1 MKLTRCPICHNDI
14 NLQVLI
20 EDDSGR
26 ELLTLITKL
35 TYGCARPMVAY
46 IGLFRTQ
53 KSNLSNSR
61 AVNLIGEVLKLYPPS
76 RHLAH
81 ALNATVNNIHAKR
94 LTGEYK
100 PFKNHNYLKSVYES
114 TRHLF
119 AYTEYKEEVKH
130 NHNNNEEYFEQ
141 MLKMGADF
149 NKLEKNIPGA
159 LKWYKNKTG
168 VDYV

>member
-1 MKLTRCPICHNDI
+1 MKLTRCPICHNEI
-14 NLQVLI
+14 NLEALI

-26 ELLTLITKL
+26 ELLMLVSNL
-35 TYGCARPMVAY
+35 SYGCAKPMIAY

-61 AVNLIGEVLKLYPPS
+61 AVNLINEVLQLFQPS

-81 ALNATVNNIHAKR
+81 ALRETVNNIHAKR
-94 LTGEYK
+94 LTSDYK

-114 TRHLF
+114 TKHLF
-119 AYTEYKEEVKH
+119 VYVEHKEEDKPARSS
-130 NHNNNEEYFEQ
+130 NEEYFEQ
-141 MLKMGADF
+141 MYRAGIDF

-159 LKWYKNKTG
+159 LDWYKKKTG
-168 VDYV
+168 A

>member
-1 MKLTRCPICHNDI
+1 MKLTRCPICHNEI
-14 NLQVLI
+14 NLEALM

-26 ELLTLITKL
+26 ELLMLVSNL
-35 TYGCARPMVAY
+35 SYGCAKPMIAY

-61 AVNLIGEVLKLYPPS
+61 AVNLINEVLQLFQPS

-81 ALNATVNNIHAKR
+81 ALRETVNNIHAKR
-94 LTGEYK
+94 LTSDYK

-114 TRHLF
+114 TKHLF
-119 AYTEYKEEVKH
+119 AYFEHKEEDKPIRSS
-130 NHNNNEEYFEQ
+130 NEEYFEQ
-141 MLKMGADF
+141 MYRAGVDF

-159 LKWYKNKTG
+159 LDWYKKKTG
-168 VDYV
+168 A

>member
-1 MKLTRCPICHNDI
+1 MKLTRCPICHNEI
-14 NLQVLI
+14 NLEALM

-26 ELLTLITKL
+26 ELLMLVSNL
-35 TYGCARPMVAY
+35 SYGCAKPMIAY

-61 AVNLIGEVLKLYPPS
+61 AVNLINEVLQLFQPS

-81 ALNATVNNIHAKR
+81 ALRETVNNIHAKR
-94 LTGEYK
+94 LTSDYK

-114 TRHLF
+114 TKYLF
-119 AYTEYKEEVKH
+119 AYVEHKEEDKPIRSS
-130 NHNNNEEYFEQ
+130 NEEYFEQ
-141 MLKMGADF
+141 MYRAGVDF

-159 LKWYKNKTG
+159 LDWYKKKTG
-168 VDYV
+168 A